1 MLSKFKINFKM
12 LRQLDKTVT
21 ISMVLLILFGI
32 LNIYVASRSEYGTMF
47 LKRQLIWFVVSM
59 VALYFMIAIDYSVFK
74 AYTPLFYWG
83 SVALLILT
91 MFIGTDINGA
101 RGWIRLGP
109 ASFQPSELAKMAT
122 IMMLGKQLEDM
133 DGTINELKNFM
144 KMAFYAAIPA
154 LFIVIQ
160 PDMGMT
166 MVLFFIVLGIF
177 FIGGLDIK
185 ILGGGL
191 LSLLLVVILVWNSGL
206 IQDYQ
211 KKRLTSF
218 TNPEADSS
226 DTGYHLRQSL
236 VSIGSGGFIGVRN
249 PVVGNKTSGYAA
261 QYVPEVQTDF
271 IFASIG
277 EQWGTLGCM
286 FLLLLYGMLI
296 SKMVAIG
303 RTAKDKFGSIICV
316 GLVAYFLFAIL
327 QNIGMTIGLMAITG
341 ITLPLISYGGTSL
354 LTTVLSVGLVIN
366 IGMRRKRIYF

>member
-144 KMAFYAAIPA
+144 KMAFYAAVPA

-236 VSIGSGGFIGVRN
+236 ISIGSGGFIGVRN

>member
-154 LFIVIQ
+154 LFIVTQ

-177 FIGGLDIK
+177 FVGGLDVK

-236 VSIGSGGFIGVRN
+236 ISIGSGGFIGVRN

>member
-1 MLSKFKINFKM
+1 MFSKFKINFKM
-12 LRQLDKTVT
+12 LKEIDKTVV
-21 ISMVLLILFGI
+21 ISMIVLILFGI
-32 LNIYVASRSEYGTMF
+32 LNIYIASRSEFGTMF

-59 VALYFMIAIDYSVFK
+59 VALYFMIAIDYTIFK
-74 AYTPLFYWG
+74 GYTPLFYWV
-83 SVALLILT
+83 SVGLLILT
-91 MFIGTDINGA
+91 MVIGTEINGA
-101 RGWIRLGP
+101 KGWIRLGP
-109 ASFQPSELAKMAT
+109 ASFQPSELAKIAT

-144 KMAFYAAIPA
+144 KMAFYAIVPAI
-154 LFIVIQ
+154 FIVTQ

-185 ILGGGL
+185 IIGGGL
-191 LSLLLVVILVWNSGL
+191 LSLALAIILVWNSG
-206 IQDYQ
+206 IIKPYQ
-211 KKRLTSF
+211 KNRLMSF
-218 TNPEADSS
+218 RNPEADSS

-236 VSIGSGGFIGVRN
+236 ISIGSGGFIGVRN
-249 PVVGNKTSGYAA
+249 PVVGDETSGYAA

-271 IFASIG
+271 IFAAIG

-286 FLLLLYGMLI
+286 ALLLLYGILI
-296 SKMVAIG
+296 SKMIAIG

-327 QNIGMTIGLMAITG
+327 QNIGMTIGLMPITG

-354 LTTVLSVGLVIN
+354 LTTVLSVGLIIN

>member
-236 VSIGSGGFIGVRN
+236 ISIGSGGFIGVRN

-303 RTAKDKFGSIICV
+303 KTAKDKFGSIICV

>member
-1 MLSKFKINFKM
+1 MLSRFKINFKM
-12 LRQLDKTVT
+12 LREIDKAVT
-21 ISMVLLILFGI
+21 ISMILLILFGI
-32 LNIYVASRSEYGTMF
+32 LNIYVASRSEFDTLF
-47 LKRQLIWFVVSM
+47 LTRQLMWFVVSM
-59 VALYFMIAIDYSVFK
+59 VALYFVIAIDYTILK
-74 AYTPLFYWG
+74 GYTPLFYWG
-83 SVALLILT
+83 SVFLLILT

-144 KMAFYAAIPA
+144 RMAFYAAVPA
-154 LFIVIQ
+154 IFIVIQ

-166 MVLFFIVLGIF
+166 MVLFFIVVGIF
-177 FIGGLDIK
+177 FIAGLDIK

-191 LSLLLVVILVWNSGL
+191 LSLLLAIILVWNSGL

-226 DTGYHLRQSL
+226 DAGYHLRQSL
-236 VSIGSGGFIGVRN
+236 ISIGSGGFLGVRN
-249 PVVGNKTSGYAA
+249 PVVGDETSGYAA

-271 IFASIG
+271 IFAAIG
-277 EQWGTLGCM
+277 EQWGMLGCM
-286 FLLLLYGMLI
+286 FLLSLYGILI
-296 SKMVAIG
+296 SKMIAIG
-303 RTAKDKFGSIICV
+303 RTAKDKFGSVICI
-316 GLVAYFLFAIL
+316 GLVSYFLFAIL
-327 QNIGMTIGLMAITG
+327 QNIGMTIGLMPITG

-366 IGMRRKRIYF
+366 VGMRRKKLYF

>member
-154 LFIVIQ
+154 LFIVTQ

-177 FIGGLDIK
+177 FVGGLDVK

-236 VSIGSGGFIGVRN
+236 ISIGSGGFIGVRN

-286 FLLLLYGMLI
+286 FLLLLYGLLI

>member
-1 MLSKFKINFKM
+1 MLSRFKINFKT
-12 LRQLDKTVT
+12 LREIDKTVT
-21 ISMVLLILFGI
+21 ISMILLMLFGI
-32 LNIYVASRSEYGTMF
+32 LNIYVASRSEFGPLF
-47 LKRQLIWFVVSM
+47 LKRQLMWFVVSM
-59 VALYFMIAIDYSVFK
+59 VALYFVIAIDYTILK
-74 AYTPLFYWG
+74 GYTTLFYWG

-122 IMMLGKQLEDM
+122 IMMLGKQLEEM

-144 KMAFYAAIPA
+144 KMAFYAAVPA
-154 LFIVIQ
+154 IFIVIQ

-166 MVLFFIVLGIF
+166 MVLFFIVVGIF
-177 FIGGLDIK
+177 FIGGLDMK

-191 LSLLLVVILVWNSGL
+191 LSLFLAIILVWNSGL

-236 VSIGSGGFIGVRN
+236 ISIGSGGFFGARN
-249 PVVGNKTSGYAA
+249 PVVGDETSGYAA

-271 IFASIG
+271 IFAAIG
-277 EQWGTLGCM
+277 EQWGMLGCM
-286 FLLLLYGMLI
+286 FLLLLYGLLI
-296 SKMVAIG
+296 SKMIAIG
-303 RTAKDKFGSIICV
+303 RSSKDKFGSVIAV
-316 GLVAYFLFAIL
+316 GVVAYFLFAIL
-327 QNIGMTIGLMAITG
+327 QNIGMTIGLMPITG

-366 IGMRRKRIYF
+366 VGMRKKKLYF

>member
-154 LFIVIQ
+154 LFIVTQ

-191 LSLLLVVILVWNSGL
+191 LSLLLVIILVWNSGL
-206 IQDYQ
+206 IKPYQ
-211 KKRLTSF
+211 QKRLTSF

-236 VSIGSGGFIGVRN
+236 ISVGSGGFIGVRN

>member
-91 MFIGTDINGA
+91 MFIGTEINGA

-144 KMAFYAAIPA
+144 KMAFYAAVPA
-154 LFIVIQ
+154 LFIVRQ

-191 LSLLLVVILVWNSGL
+191 LSLLLVIILVWNSGL
-206 IQDYQ
+206 IKPYQ
-211 KKRLTSF
+211 QKRLTSF

-236 VSIGSGGFIGVRN
+236 ISIGSGGFIGVRN

-286 FLLLLYGMLI
+286 FLLLLYGLLI